1 MNNQLPL
8 GVEHI
13 LSHLTKET
21 YLALS
26 ARALKVFLEF
36 ENILLNKL
44 SLFTG
49 QWSVNFM
56 EVKLLVK
63 EL

>member
-1 MNNQLPL
+1 MNNQLLL

-21 YLALS
+21 YLALG
-26 ARALKVFLEF
+26 ARAFKVFLEF
-36 ENILLNKL
+36 ENKLLNKL
-44 SLFTG
+44 SLFTS
-49 QWSVNFM
+49 QWSVNFI